1 MTVVMSAGE
10 VRADVATGGRDEL
23 GRVEDLKIQ
32 ADLTD
37 LTCGLIE
44 GDMLPGLSGT
54 VRDFAGADPA
64 LRRLGTIQW
73 IETIRRSMTRRAARI
88 RRNTAWRSSSSA

>member
-54 VRDFAGADPA
+54 
-64 LRRLGTIQW
+64 LRVPTPLYDDW
-73 IETIRRSMTRRAARI
+73 AP
-88 RRNTAWRSSSSA
+88 SSG